1 MPPIVSFARPLA
13 LLLLVPA
20 VLLVLRLGR
29 RRAGR
34 RWRTAAALR
43 AAMLALLTLALAG
56 PAVRVPATGASVVFA
71 VDRSLSVTASGAG
84 DAEAAF
90 LRAALARMRPHD
102 EAGIVTFGGRPALET
117 PVAPHMAA
125 GDLGVGPEPDA
136 TNIGAALDLARSV
149 LPPDGTRRI
158 VLLSDGGENAGDAA
172 AAARA
177 AEAAGIPIDV
187 VPVGGPA
194 PADVLVD
201 DVVAP
206 QEVRSGE
213 TYELRAVLRATD
225 AASATVTLRRN
236 GVASAV
242 RQLSLAPGETAVRFS
257 EIALTPG
264 PIRYTVD
271 VESSPSAIAGN
282 KHGEALVV
290 VRGRPRVL
298 FVANAERPL
307 AAWLR
312 GQGIDVDLRSPDAV
326 PASPL
331 GLAAYAGVVLDDV
344 PATALSR
351 TQQEALRTFVAGA
364 GGGLAAIGG
373 PHSFGIGGYAG
384 TPLEAA
390 LPLKMDVRQTA
401 TLPTVAIV
409 LLIDTSGSME
419 AFGTELAKE
428 ELAKEVASSV
438 IDHLGEHDLIGV
450 ITFDQEYRWL
460 VPMTEARN
468 RSRVLEEIS
477 RLTAGGGTLIYQPL
491 EAALEKLRTSP
502 ARLRHVILMSDGLT
516 DPGPPGT
523 SFRTLATTM
532 ARDRVT
538 LSTVAIG
545 HDADLPFMRNL
556 ATWGLGRA
564 YVAKDLYAI
573 PEIFT
578 TEAFLAMRS
587 YLIETRSPLS
597 ERGPAPTLAGLP
609 TPPPIDGYVATVAK
623 PEADVALSSSRHD
636 PVLATW
642 QYGLGRAVAFTS
654 DDGARWTSSWSR
666 WADLARFWSQAVR
679 WMLRDEGTGLYAQTE
694 ASGGRGHVVLDVRRA
709 DGAPWSGLAVSG
721 RVTAPD
727 GAERPLPLPESVP
740 GRYEGDWSAAAPGTY
755 TVTMAARDAERA
767 SVVGT
772 RIAGLVVP
780 YSPELRPAPGG
791 PALLSRI
798 VETTGGA
805 VLSDPSDVFRPGPGS
820 GSRDVWPPLLAASLG
835 ALLAEVAV
843 RRVPALADR
852 LAAAAATLTRWRGRA
867 AAAQEARAED
877 DGAYAAADRW
887 AAEEARHAEEDAL
900 RSASME
906 QAARLYIARLRS
918 GRRG

>member
-1 MPPIVSFARPLA
+1 MPFLSFARPLV
-13 LLLLVPA
+13 LLLLPCV
-20 VLLVLRLGR
+20 VLVRYLGR
-29 RRAGR
+29 RRSGR
-34 RWRTAAALR
+34 RWRVATALR
-43 AAMLALLTLALAG
+43 GVMLALLILAAAG
-56 PAVRVPATGASVVFA
+56 PAVRVPATGATVVFA

-84 DAEAAF
+84 DVETAF
-90 LRAALARMRPHD
+90 LRGALARMRPQD
-102 EAGIVTFGGRPALET
+102 RAGVVTFGGQPTLAT
-117 PVAPHMAA
+117 PLAPRIAA

-136 TNIGAALDLARSV
+136 TDIGAALDLARSV
-149 LPPDGTRRI
+149 LPADGTRRI
-158 VLLSDGGENAGDAA
+158 VLLSDGGENTGDAA

-177 AEAAGIPIDV
+177 AAAAGIPIDV
-187 VPVGGPA
+187 VPVGGAPA
-194 PADVLVD
+194 ADVLVD

-206 QEVRSGE
+206 QEVRPGE
-213 TYELRAVLRATD
+213 TYEVRAVLQATA
-225 AASATVTLRRN
+225 AASATVTLRRD

-242 RQLSLAPGETAVRFS
+242 RQLSLAPGETAVRFP

-271 VESSPSAIAGN
+271 VDASPSAVPGN
-282 KHGEALVV
+282 KHGEVLVV

-298 FVANAERPL
+298 FASDGSRPL

-312 GQGIDVDLRSPDAV
+312 RQGLDVDVRSPDGL
-326 PASPL
+326 PASPV
-331 GLAAYAGVVLDDV
+331 GLAPYAGVVLDDV
-344 PATALSR
+344 PATELSR
-351 TQQEALRTFVAGA
+351 AQQEALRTFVAAA

-384 TPLEAA
+384 TPLEAV
-390 LPLKMDVRQTA
+390 LPVKMDVRQTA

-409 LLIDTSGSME
+409 LVIDTSGSME

-428 ELAKEVASSV
+428 ELAKEVAASV

-450 ITFDQEYRWL
+450 ITFDQEFRWL
-460 VPMTEARN
+460 VPMTEARF
-468 RSRVLEEIS
+468 RSRVLDEIA
-477 RLTAGGGTLIYQPL
+477 RLQAGGGTLMYQPL
-491 EAALEKLRTSP
+491 EAAHAALRTSP
-502 ARLRHVILMSDGLT
+502 ARLRHVIVMSDGLT
-516 DPGPPGT
+516 DPAPPGA
-523 SFRTLATTM
+523 SFRTLAAGM

-597 ERGPAPTLAGLP
+597 RSGPAPTLAGLSA
-609 TPPPIDGYVATVAK
+609 PPPVDGYVATVAK
-623 PEADVALSSSRHD
+623 PGADVALASPRRD

-654 DDGARWTSSWSR
+654 DDGVRWTSGWGT
-666 WADLARFWSQAVR
+666 WPDAARFWSQAVR
-679 WMLRDEGTGLYAQTE
+679 WMLRDEGSGLYAQTVS
-694 ASGGRGHVVLDVRRA
+694 SGGEGHVVLDVRA
-709 DGAPWSGLAVSG
+709 PDGTPWTGLAVTG
-721 RVTAPD
+721 RVAAPD
-727 GAERPLPLPESVP
+727 GTERPIVLAETVP
-740 GRYEGDWSAAAPGTY
+740 GRYEAAWPAATPGTY
-755 TVTMAARDAERA
+755 TV
-767 SVVGT
+767 VVGARENAALVGA

-791 PALLSRI
+791 PALLGRI
-798 VETTGGA
+798 VETGGGA
-805 VLSDPSDVFRPGPGS
+805 FLSDPREVFRSGPGS
-820 GSRDVWPPLLAASLG
+820 GSRDAWPPLVAISLLALV
-835 ALLAEVAV
+835 AEVAV

-852 LAAAAATLTRWRGRA
+852 LAAAAAMVTRWREGARGARA
-867 AAAQEARAED
+867 ARTGDDAAYD
-877 DGAYAAADRW
+877 AADRW
-887 AAEEARHAEEDAL
+887 AAEEAAHAEEDAL
-900 RSASME
+900 RAASME
-906 QAARLYIARLRS
+906 HAARLYIARLRG

>member
-1 MPPIVSFARPLA
+1 MPPLVSFTRPLA
-13 LLLLVPA
+13 LLLLLPCII
-20 VLLVLRLGR
+20 LVLRLGR

-34 RWRTAAALR
+34 RWRIAAALR
-43 AAMLALLTLALAG
+43 AAMLALLVLALAG
-56 PAVRVPATGASVVFA
+56 PAVRVPAAGASVVFA
-71 VDRSLSVTASGAG
+71 VDRSLSVTATGAG
-84 DAEAAF
+84 DAETAF
-90 LRAALARMRPHD
+90 VRSALARMGPHD
-102 EAGIVTFGGRPALET
+102 QAGIVTFGGRPALAT
-117 PVAPHMAA
+117 PAAPRIAA

-136 TNIGAALDLARSV
+136 TDIGAALDLARSV
-149 LPPDGTRRI
+149 LPPDGTRRV

-177 AEAAGIPIDV
+177 AGAAGIPIDV
-187 VPVGGPA
+187 VPLGGPP

-206 QEVRSGE
+206 QEVRPGE
-213 TYELRAVLRATD
+213 TYEIRAVLRATD
-225 AASATVTLRRN
+225 AASATVTLRRD
-236 GVASAV
+236 GVTSAV
-242 RQLSLAPGETAVRFS
+242 REVSLAPGQTAVRFS
-257 EIALTPG
+257 EIALNSG

-271 VESSPSAIAGN
+271 VDSSPSAIPGN

-298 FVANAERPL
+298 LVADGTRPL

-312 GQGIDVDLRSPDAV
+312 GQGLDVDVRTPDGV
-326 PASPL
+326 PASPF
-331 GLAAYAGVVLDDV
+331 GLAPYAGVVLDDV
-344 PATALSR
+344 PAIRLSR
-351 TQQEALRTFVAGA
+351 AQQEALRTFVAA
-364 GGGLAAIGG
+364 SGGGLAAVGG

-384 TPLEAA
+384 TPIEAA

-409 LLIDTSGSME
+409 LVIDTSGSME
-419 AFGTELAKE
+419 AFGTQLAKE
-428 ELAKEVASSV
+428 ELAKEVAASV

-460 VPMTEARN
+460 VPMTEVRN
-468 RSRVLEEIS
+468 RSRVLEEIA
-477 RLTAGGGTLIYQPL
+477 RLTAGGGTLMYQPL
-491 EAALEKLRTSP
+491 QAAHNALRNSP
-502 ARLRHVILMSDGLT
+502 ARLRHVIVMSDGLT

-523 SFRTLATTM
+523 SFHTLASAM

-545 HDADLPFMRNL
+545 HDADLALMRNL
-556 ATWGLGRA
+556 ATWGLGRT
-564 YVAKDLYAI
+564 YFAKDLYAI

-578 TEAFLAMRS
+578 SEAFLAMRS
-587 YLIETRSPLS
+587 YLIEARSPLS
-597 ERGPAPTLAGLP
+597 RSGPGPTLAGLSA
-609 TPPPIDGYVATVAK
+609 PPPIDGYVATVPKAG
-623 PEADVALSSSRHD
+623 ADVALASPRHD

-654 DDGARWTSSWSR
+654 DDGARWTSG
-666 WADLARFWSQAVR
+666 WAAWPDLARFWSQAVR
-679 WMLRDEGTGLYAQTE
+679 WMLRDEGTGLYAQTA
-694 ASGGRGHVVLDVRRA
+694 ASGGEGRVVVDARRP
-709 DGAPWSGLAVSG
+709 DGAPWSGLVVSG

-727 GAERPLPLPESVP
+727 GRERSVPLTESVP
-740 GRYEGDWSAAAPGTY
+740 GRYEGGWPAAAPGTY
-755 TVTMAARDAERA
+755 TVTMAVRDGAA
-767 SVVGT
+767 VIGT

-805 VLSDPSDVFRPGPGS
+805 VLADPGDVFRPGPGG
-820 GSRDVWPPLLAASLG
+820 GSRDAWPPLLAASLV
-835 ALLAEVAV
+835 ALVGEVAV

-852 LAAAAATLTRWRGRA
+852 LTAAAAILTRWRGRA
-867 AAAQEARAED
+867 AASRSARASD
-877 DGAYAAADRW
+877 DAAYAAADRW
-887 AAEEARHAEEDAL
+887 AAEDAAHAEEDAL
-900 RSASME
+900 RAASME
-906 QAARLYIARLRS
+906 QAARLYIARLRG

>member
-1 MPPIVSFARPLA
+1 MPPLVSFARPLV
-13 LLLLVPA
+13 LLLVLPC
-20 VLLVLRLGR
+20 VVLVLRWGR

-34 RWRTAAALR
+34 RWRAAAALR
-43 AAMLALLTLALAG
+43 AAMVALLLLALAG
-56 PAVRVPATGASVVFA
+56 PAVRVPATGAAVVFA

-90 LRAALARMRPHD
+90 LRGALARMRPHD
-102 EAGIVTFGGRPALET
+102 QAGIVTFGARPAL
-117 PVAPHMAA
+117 VAPVGPRIAA
-125 GDLGVGPEPDA
+125 GALGVGPDPDG
-136 TNIGAALDLARSV
+136 TDIGAALDLARSV
-149 LPPDGTRRI
+149 LPAEGTRRI

-172 AAARA
+172 GAARA
-177 AEAAGIPIDV
+177 AAAAGIPIDV
-187 VPVGGPA
+187 APVGGPPA
-194 PADVLVD
+194 ADVLVD

-206 QEVRSGE
+206 QEVRPGE
-213 TYELRAVLRATD
+213 TYEIRAVLRATD
-225 AASATVTLRRN
+225 AASATVTLRRD
-236 GVASAV
+236 GVMSAA
-242 RQLSLAPGETAVRFS
+242 RQVTLEPGVTAVRFS

-271 VESSPSAIAGN
+271 VEASPSAIPGN
-282 KHGEALVV
+282 KHGEALVI

-298 FVANAERPL
+298 LVADGPRPL
-307 AAWLR
+307 ATWLR
-312 GQGIDVDLRSPDAV
+312 GQGLDVDLRSPDGV
-326 PASPL
+326 PASPF
-331 GLAAYAGVVLDDV
+331 GLAPYAGVVLDDV
-344 PATALSR
+344 PATQLSR
-351 TQQEALRTFVAGA
+351 AQQDALRTFVAAA

-390 LPLKMDVRQTA
+390 LPVKMDVRQTA

-409 LLIDTSGSME
+409 LVIDTSGSME

-428 ELAKEVASSV
+428 ELAKEVAASV

-450 ITFDQEYRWL
+450 VTFDQEYRWL

-468 RSRVLEEIS
+468 RGRVLEEIS
-477 RLTAGGGTLIYQPL
+477 RLTAGGGTLMYQPL
-491 EAALEKLRTSP
+491 EAAHNALRASP
-502 ARLRHVILMSDGLT
+502 ARLRHVIVMSDGLT

-523 SFRTLATTM
+523 SFHTLATAM

-545 HDADLPFMRNL
+545 HDADIPFMRNL

-564 YVAKDLYAI
+564 YFAKDLYAI

-587 YLIETRSPLS
+587 YLIEARSPLS
-597 ERGPAPTLAGLP
+597 PSGAAPTLAGLSS
-609 TPPPIDGYVATVAK
+609 PPPVDGYVATVPKAG
-623 PEADVALSSSRHD
+623 ADVALASPRHD

-654 DDGARWTSSWSR
+654 DDGLRWTSGWAGWS
-666 WADLARFWSQAVR
+666 DLARFWSQAVR
-679 WMLRDEGTGLYAQTE
+679 WALRDEGTGLYTQTA
-694 ASGGRGHVVLDVRRA
+694 ASGGEGRVVVDARRP
-709 DGAPWSGLAVSG
+709 DGTPWSGLAVTG
-721 RVTAPD
+721 RVTPPQ
-727 GAERPLPLPESVP
+727 GAEASVALTETEP
-740 GRYEGDWSAAAPGTY
+740 GRYEGAWPAALPGTY
-755 TVTMAARDAERA
+755 SVTIAARENAA
-767 SVVGT
+767 LVGT

-805 VLSDPSDVFRPGPGS
+805 VLADPGDAFRPGPGG
-820 GSRDVWPPLLAASLG
+820 GSRDVWPPLLAASLV
-835 ALLAEVAV
+835 ALVAEVAL

-852 LAAAAATLTRWRGRA
+852 LAAVAASLTRWRDRGA
-867 AAAQEARAED
+867 AARVAQARD
-877 DGAYAAADRW
+877 DAAYAAADRW
-887 AAEEARHAEEDAL
+887 AAEDAAHAEEDAL
-900 RSASME
+900 RAASME
-906 QAARLYIARLRS
+906 YAARLYIARLRDR
-918 GRRG
+918 RRG